1 MSENDPFTLHTNP
14 DWSGAAQALINSLSA
29 LRTEEERLEMLESVC
44 VGLGDRLYPAFL
56 QILYTV
62 EHQGSHNAKSLVART
77 LVDCLISGR
86 LPMGTVAAWGS
97 SRATGDQAFGQSRR
111 LGPIEYLCV
120 WHAQGGVSGGLN
132 DEQLRSA
139 LGSVLRLVST
149 EDKARQLYIQKLRSD
164 ATNPLSGSLAS
175 KTRQGID
182 ALAQA
187 WESDL
192 TGKLAVEPFLLG
204 IQPQSLLEQI
214 SRGPADYLPE
224 S

>member
-1 MSENDPFTLHTNP
+1 MSEQSAFTLHANP
-14 DWSGAAQALINSLSA
+14 DWSGAAQALINSLNT
-29 LRTEEERLEMLESVC
+29 LQTEDERIEMLEAMC

-97 SRATGDQAFGQSRR
+97 SRTTGDQAFGQSRR

-132 DEQLRSA
+132 DEQLRAA

-149 EDKARQLYIQKLRSD
+149 EDKARHLYIQKLRSD
-164 ATNPLSGSLAS
+164 AANPLSGSLAS

-192 TGKLAVEPFLLG
+192 TGQFAVEPFLLG
-204 IQPQSLLEQI
+204 LQPKSLLEQI
-214 SRGPADYLPE
+214 SRGPADFL
-224 S
+224 SDS

>member
-1 MSENDPFTLHTNP
+1 VSEHDAFTLHPNP
-14 DWSGAAQALINSLSA
+14 DWTGAAQALINGLHA
-29 LRTEEERLEMLESVC
+29 LQIEEERLELLEAMC

-62 EHQGSHNAKSLVART
+62 EQQGSHNAKSLVAST

-120 WHAQGGVSGGLN
+120 WPAQGGVSGGLN
-132 DEQLRSA
+132 DEQLRAA

-175 KTRQGID
+175 RTRQGID
-182 ALAQA
+182 AMAQA
-187 WESDL
+187 WESDS
-192 TGKLAVEPFLLG
+192 TGQLAVEPFLLG
-204 IQPQSLLEQI
+204 IQPKSLLEQI
-214 SRGPADYLPE
+214 SRGPADYL
-224 S
+224 SDS